1 MPTSARRRWSTWKV
15 DRSDKKAAPRPR
27 RTPAPIGASS
37 PTSHSAW
44 ACQARRPTTWT
55 SSARSSPT
63 STPGLPTPYA
73 RRSSSP
79 VSELL
84 IDVVRSLIII
94 FALLTGMAYMTW
106 FERRAISRLQV
117 RIGPNRVGPTG
128 LLQPVADALKLFFKE
143 DVRPAMADRFL
154 YPLAPGISLVAA
166 LASFAVIPIG
176 ADIVIAGRQI
186 DLIIQD
192 MPVALLYLIGAS
204 SLGVY
209 GVVLGGW
216 SSGSKYSLLGALRGG
231 AQVVSYELV
240 LGLALVGVV
249 LVLGLA
255 LVGVVLVS
263 GTLSISE
270 IVFKQA
276 QTVPYVILQP
286 LGFLLYFT
294 AAIAETNRAPFD
306 LPEAEQELVAGYHTE
321 YSGFRFA
328 LYYIAEYVNVI
339 TVSAIAATLFFGGW
353 VGPFGV
359 LNGPWWL
366 LAKMIVFAFVFV
378 WLRATLP
385 RLRYDQLMRLSWG
398 VLLPLGLFNVIVT
411 GVLVVATSGGR

>member
-1 MPTSARRRWSTWKV
+1 MFDV
-15 DRSDKKAAPRPR
+15 
-27 RTPAPIGASS
+27 
-37 PTSHSAW
+37 
-44 ACQARRPTTWT
+44 
-55 SSARSSPT
+55 
-63 STPGLPTPYA
+63 
-73 RRSSSP
+73 
-79 VSELL
+79 L
-84 IDVVRSLIII
+84 IDVARSLVIIV
-94 FALLTGMAYMTW
+94 ALLTGMAYMTW
-106 FERRAISRLQV
+106 FERRVISRLQV

-143 DVRPAMADRFL
+143 DVRPSMADRFL
-154 YPLAPGISLVAA
+154 YPLAPGISLIAA
-166 LASFAVIPIG
+166 LAAFAVIPIG
-176 ADIVIAGRQI
+176 LPISIGGRSI

-249 LVLGLA
+249 LV
-255 LVGVVLVS
+255 S
-263 GTLSISE
+263 GTLSIGE
-270 IVFKQA
+270 IVLKQA
-276 QTVPYVILQP
+276 QSVPFVILQP
-286 LGFLLYFT
+286 LGFVLYFT

-328 LYYIAEYVNVI
+328 LYYIAEYVNLL

-353 VGPFGV
+353 TGPFN
-359 LNGPWWL
+359 LLDGPWWL
-366 LAKMIVFAFVFV
+366 LIKIVVFAFVFV

-398 VLLPLGLFNVIVT
+398 FLLPLGLLNVIVT
-411 GVLVVATSGGR
+411 GVLVVALSGGR

>member
-1 MPTSARRRWSTWKV
+1 MKQSRSAF
-15 DRSDKKAAPRPR
+15 
-27 RTPAPIGASS
+27 ASS
-37 PTSHSAW
+37 SV
-44 ACQARRPTTWT
+44 
-55 SSARSSPT
+55 SSFSPGSGNA
-63 STPGLPTPYA
+63 STGPKMPGLFGA
-73 RRSSSP
+73 DCSA
-79 VSELL
+79 
-84 IDVVRSLIII
+84 
-94 FALLTGMAYMTW
+94 FAVL
-106 FERRAISRLQV
+106 
-117 RIGPNRVGPTG
+117 PVGP
-128 LLQPVADALKLFFKE
+128 
-143 DVRPAMADRFL
+143 
-154 YPLAPGISLVAA
+154 
-166 LASFAVIPIG
+166 PITIG
-176 ADIVIAGRQI
+176 GRQI

-192 MPVALLYLIGAS
+192 MPVALLHLIGAS

-249 LVLGLA
+249 LV
-255 LVGVVLVS
+255 S

-270 IVFKQA
+270 IVTRQA
-276 QTVPYVILQP
+276 QTVPYVIVQP

-328 LYYIAEYVNVI
+328 LYYIAEYVNVL

-353 VGPFGV
+353 TGPFNQ

-366 LAKMIVFAFVFV
+366 LIKMTVFAFVFV

-385 RLRYDQLMRLSWG
+385 RLRYDQLMKLSWG
-398 VLLPLGLFNVIVT
+398 LLLPLGLLNVLVT
-411 GVLVVATSGGR
+411 AVLVVLTSGGAHA

>member
-1 MPTSARRRWSTWKV
+1 MRCSRRFFSRV
-15 DRSDKKAAPRPR
+15 D
-27 RTPAPIGASS
+27 
-37 PTSHSAW
+37 
-44 ACQARRPTTWT
+44 
-55 SSARSSPT
+55 
-63 STPGLPTPYA
+63 
-73 RRSSSP
+73 
-79 VSELL
+79 ELS
-84 IDVVRSLIII
+84 IDVFRSLVIII
-94 FALLTGMAYMTW
+94 ALLTGMAYMTW

-176 ADIVIAGRQI
+176 AAIVIAGRPI

-249 LVLGLA
+249 LV
-255 LVGVVLVS
+255 S

-270 IVFKQA
+270 IVLKQA
-276 QTVPYVILQP
+276 ASVPYVFVQP

-353 VGPFGV
+353 AGPFG
-359 LNGPWWL
+359 LLSGPWWL
-366 LAKMIVFAFVFV
+366 LIKMVVFAFVFV

-398 VLLPLGLFNVIVT
+398 VLLPLGLLNVIVT

>member
-1 MPTSARRRWSTWKV
+1 V
-15 DRSDKKAAPRPR
+15 
-27 RTPAPIGASS
+27 
-37 PTSHSAW
+37 
-44 ACQARRPTTWT
+44 
-55 SSARSSPT
+55 
-63 STPGLPTPYA
+63 L
-73 RRSSSP
+73 
-79 VSELL
+79 ELG
-84 IDVVRSLIII
+84 IDVIRSLVIII
-94 FALLTGMAYMTW
+94 GLLTGMAYMTW

-143 DVRPAMADRFL
+143 DVRPAMADRWL
-154 YPLAPGISLVAA
+154 YPLAPGISLIAA
-166 LASFAVIPIG
+166 LAAFAVIPVGPNLVIG
-176 ADIVIAGRQI
+176 GQPVN
-186 DLIIQD
+186 LIIQD

-249 LVLGLA
+249 LI
-255 LVGVVLVS
+255 S
-263 GTLSISE
+263 GTLSVGD
-270 IVFKQA
+270 IVLKQA
-276 QTVPYVILQP
+276 QSVPYVLLQP

-328 LYYIAEYVNVI
+328 LYFIAEYVNVL

-353 VGPFGV
+353 VGPFGL

-366 LAKMIVFAFVFV
+366 LVKMTVFAFIFV

-398 VLLPLGLFNVIVT
+398 LLLPLGLLNVVVT
-411 GVLVVATSGGR
+411 AVLVVALTGGR

>member
-1 MPTSARRRWSTWKV
+1 M
-15 DRSDKKAAPRPR
+15 SD
-27 RTPAPIGASS
+27 
-37 PTSHSAW
+37 
-44 ACQARRPTTWT
+44 
-55 SSARSSPT
+55 
-63 STPGLPTPYA
+63 
-73 RRSSSP
+73 
-79 VSELL
+79 LL
-84 IDVVRSLIII
+84 LDIVRSLVIIL
-94 FALLTGMAYMTW
+94 ALLTGMAYMTW
-106 FERRAISRLQV
+106 FERRVISRLQI

-128 LLQPVADALKLFFKE
+128 LLQPVADALKLFFKK
-143 DVRPAMADRFL
+143 DLRPDMADRFL

-166 LASFAVIPIG
+166 LAAFAVLPIG
-176 ADIVIAGRQI
+176 PTINIGGRPV
-186 DLIIQD
+186 DLIVQD

-209 GVVLGGW
+209 GIVLGGW

-249 LVLGLA
+249 LV
-255 LVGVVLVS
+255 S
-263 GTLSISE
+263 GTLSIGE
-270 IVFKQA
+270 IVARQA
-276 QTVPYVILQP
+276 ESVPFVILQP

-321 YSGFRFA
+321 YSGFRFGM
-328 LYYIAEYVNVI
+328 YYIAEYVNVL
-339 TVSAIAATLFFGGW
+339 TVSAIAASVFFGGW
-353 VGPFGV
+353 TGPFNL

-366 LAKMIVFAFVFV
+366 LIKMIVFAFVFV

-398 VLLPLGLFNVIVT
+398 VLLPLGLLNVLVT
-411 GVLVVATSGGR
+411 AVLVVLFNGGAHA

>member
-1 MPTSARRRWSTWKV
+1 MV
-15 DRSDKKAAPRPR
+15 
-27 RTPAPIGASS
+27 
-37 PTSHSAW
+37 
-44 ACQARRPTTWT
+44 
-55 SSARSSPT
+55 
-63 STPGLPTPYA
+63 
-73 RRSSSP
+73 
-79 VSELL
+79 ELS
-84 IDVVRSLIII
+84 IDVFRSLVIII
-94 FALLTGMAYMTW
+94 ALLTGMAYMTW

-176 ADIVIAGRQI
+176 PPITVGGRQI

-249 LVLGLA
+249 LVG
-255 LVGVVLVS
+255 
-263 GTLSISE
+263 GTLSVSE
-270 IVFKQA
+270 IVLKQA
-276 QTVPYVILQP
+276 QSVPYVFLQP

-353 VGPFGV
+353 VGPFGLV
-359 LNGPWWL
+359 NGPWWL
-366 LAKMIVFAFVFV
+366 LVKMIVFAFIFV

-398 VLLPLGLFNVIVT
+398 VLLPLGLLNVIVT

>member
-1 MPTSARRRWSTWKV
+1 MSDVLV
-15 DRSDKKAAPRPR
+15 D
-27 RTPAPIGASS
+27 TI
-37 PTSHSAW
+37 
-44 ACQARRPTTWT
+44 
-55 SSARSSPT
+55 
-63 STPGLPTPYA
+63 
-73 RRSSSP
+73 
-79 VSELL
+79 
-84 IDVVRSLIII
+84 RSLVIII
-94 FALLTGMAYMTW
+94 ALLTGMAYMTW
-106 FERRAISRLQV
+106 FERRAISRLQI

-143 DVRPAMADRFL
+143 DVLPRNADRFL

-166 LASFAVIPIG
+166 LAAFAVIPIG
-176 ADIVIAGRQI
+176 PPISLFGRDVGLIV
-186 DLIIQD
+186 QD
-192 MPVALLYLIGAS
+192 MPVALLYLIGVS

-216 SSGSKYSLLGALRGG
+216 ASGSKYSLLGALRGG

-249 LVLGLA
+249 LV
-255 LVGVVLVS
+255 S
-263 GTLSISE
+263 GTMSIGD
-270 IVFKQA
+270 IVGEQA
-276 QTVPYVILQP
+276 RSLPFVILQP

-321 YSGFRFA
+321 YSGFRFGM
-328 LYYIAEYVNVI
+328 YYIAEYVNVL

-353 VGPFGV
+353 TGPFNA
-359 LNGPWWL
+359 LPGPWWL
-366 LAKMIVFAFVFV
+366 LIKMTFFAFVFV

-398 VLLPLGLFNVIVT
+398 FLLPLGLLNVLVT
-411 GVLVVATSGGR
+411 AVLVVFFSSGGR

>member
-1 MPTSARRRWSTWKV
+1 
-15 DRSDKKAAPRPR
+15 
-27 RTPAPIGASS
+27 
-37 PTSHSAW
+37 
-44 ACQARRPTTWT
+44 
-55 SSARSSPT
+55 
-63 STPGLPTPYA
+63 
-73 RRSSSP
+73 
-79 VSELL
+79 
-84 IDVVRSLIII
+84 
-94 FALLTGMAYMTW
+94 MAYMTW
-106 FERRAISRLQV
+106 FERRVISRMQLRV
-117 RIGPNRVGPTG
+117 GPNRVGPTG
-128 LLQPVADALKLFFKE
+128 LGQPVADALKLFFKE
-143 DVRPAMADRFL
+143 DIRPSMADRWL

-166 LASFAVIPIG
+166 LAAFAVIPVGPNIT
-176 ADIVIAGRQI
+176 IAGRQV

-192 MPVALLYLIGAS
+192 MPVALLYLIGVS

-249 LVLGLA
+249 LV
-255 LVGVVLVS
+255 S
-263 GTLSISE
+263 GTLSVGDIVLRQSE
-270 IVFKQA
+270 S
-276 QTVPYVILQP
+276 VPYVLLQP

-328 LYYIAEYVNVI
+328 LYFIAEYVNVL

-353 VGPFGV
+353 TGPFNQ

-366 LAKMIVFAFVFV
+366 LLKMTVFAFVFV

-398 VLLPLGLFNVIVT
+398 LLLPLGLLNVIVT
-411 GVLVVATSGGR
+411 AILVVALAGGR

>member
-1 MPTSARRRWSTWKV
+1 MF
-15 DRSDKKAAPRPR
+15 D
-27 RTPAPIGASS
+27 
-37 PTSHSAW
+37 
-44 ACQARRPTTWT
+44 
-55 SSARSSPT
+55 
-63 STPGLPTPYA
+63 
-73 RRSSSP
+73 
-79 VSELL
+79 LL
-84 IDVVRSLIII
+84 IDVIRSLVIIL
-94 FALLTGMAYMTW
+94 ALLTGMAYMTW

-128 LLQPVADALKLFFKE
+128 LLQPVADALKLLFKE
-143 DVRPAMADRFL
+143 DIRPAMADRWL
-154 YPLAPGISLVAA
+154 YPVAPAISLVAA

-176 ADIVIAGRQI
+176 PTIRIGAQQI
-186 DLIIQD
+186 GLVVQDL
-192 MPVALLYLIGAS
+192 PVGLLYLIGAS

-249 LVLGLA
+249 LVG
-255 LVGVVLVS
+255 GS
-263 GTLSISE
+263 LSLND
-270 IVFKQA
+270 IVAKQA
-276 QTVPYVILQP
+276 ASVPLVLLQP

-321 YSGFRFA
+321 YTGFRFA
-328 LYYIAEYVNVI
+328 MYFIAEYVNVL
-339 TVSAIAATLFFGGW
+339 TVSAVAATVFFGGW
-353 VGPFGV
+353 TGPFN
-359 LNGPWWL
+359 LLPGPWWL
-366 LAKMIVFAFVFV
+366 LIKMTVFAFIFV

-398 VLLPLGLFNVIVT
+398 VLLPLGLLNVLVT
-411 GVLVVATSGGR
+411 AILVVALTR

>member
-1 MPTSARRRWSTWKV
+1 MNIRTL
-15 DRSDKKAAPRPR
+15 
-27 RTPAPIGASS
+27 RTPCG
-37 PTSHSAW
+37 
-44 ACQARRPTTWT
+44 RRCW
-55 SSARSSPT
+55 SR
-63 STPGLPTPYA
+63 
-73 RRSSSP
+73 
-79 VSELL
+79 VF
-84 IDVVRSLIII
+84 DVVVDVVGSLVVII
-94 FALLTGMAYMTW
+94 ALLTGMAYMTW

-117 RIGPNRVGPTG
+117 RIGPNRVGPAG
-128 LLQPVADALKLFFKE
+128 LLQPLADALKLFFKE
-143 DVRPAMADRFL
+143 DVRPAMADRWL

-176 ADIVIAGRQI
+176 PPITIAGRQL

-249 LVLGLA
+249 LV
-255 LVGVVLVS
+255 S
-263 GTLSISE
+263 GTLSINE
-270 IVFKQA
+270 IVLKQA
-276 QTVPYVILQP
+276 QSVPFVILQP

-328 LYYIAEYVNVI
+328 LYYIAEYVNVL
-339 TVSAIAATLFFGGW
+339 TVSAIAATLFFRGW
-353 VGPFGV
+353 LGPFNV
-359 LNGPWWL
+359 VHRPWWL
-366 LAKMIVFAFVFV
+366 LLQITIFAFVFV

-398 VLLPLGLFNVIVT
+398 VLLPLGLLNVIVT
-411 GVLVVATSGGR
+411 GILVVATSAGR

>member
-1 MPTSARRRWSTWKV
+1 
-15 DRSDKKAAPRPR
+15 
-27 RTPAPIGASS
+27 
-37 PTSHSAW
+37 
-44 ACQARRPTTWT
+44 
-55 SSARSSPT
+55 
-63 STPGLPTPYA
+63 
-73 RRSSSP
+73 

-84 IDVVRSLIII
+84 VQVVGSLIII
-94 FALLTGMAYMTW
+94 IALLTGMAYMTW
-106 FERRAISRLQV
+106 FERRVISRLQV

-128 LLQPVADALKLFFKE
+128 LMQPVADALKLFFKE
-143 DVRPAMADRFL
+143 DVRPGMADRFL

-166 LASFAVIPIG
+166 LAAFAVIPVGPTITVG
-176 ADIVIAGRQI
+176 GRSI

-192 MPVALLYLIGAS
+192 LPVAVLYLIGIS
-204 SLGVY
+204 SIGVY

-216 SSGSKYSLLGALRGG
+216 SSGSKYSLLGALRGS

-249 LVLGLA
+249 LV
-255 LVGVVLVS
+255 S
-263 GTLSISE
+263 GTMSVAQ
-270 IVFKQA
+270 IVDQ
-276 QTVPYVILQP
+276 QSHLVPFVILQP

-328 LYYIAEYVNVI
+328 LYYIAEYVNVL

-353 VGPFGV
+353 LGPFNQ

-366 LAKMIVFAFVFV
+366 LIKMAFFAFVFV

-385 RLRYDQLMRLSWG
+385 RLRYDQLMRLGWG
-398 VLLPLGLFNVIVT
+398 LLLPLALLNVLVT
-411 GVLVVATSGGR
+411 AVLVVFLSRGG